1 MGFLVLFIFSL
12 KHRAKYLKWLSL
24 LGVCYQL
31 LVELP
36 SVIQPNRFLSYLS
49 SISNILFVVLV
60 LLTFMLVLFRRE
72 EYDTH

>member
-24 LGVCYQL
+24 LGVCYQI

>member
-1 MGFLVLFIFSL
+1 MGFLVLFILSL
-12 KHRAKYLKWLSL
+12 KHRVKYLKWLSL

>member
-1 MGFLVLFIFSL
+1 MGFLVLFVFSL

-24 LGVCYQL
+24 LGVCYQI